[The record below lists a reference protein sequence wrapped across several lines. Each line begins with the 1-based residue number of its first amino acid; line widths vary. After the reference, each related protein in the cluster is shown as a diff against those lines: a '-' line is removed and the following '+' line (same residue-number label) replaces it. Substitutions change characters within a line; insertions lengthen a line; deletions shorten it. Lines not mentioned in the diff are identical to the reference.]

1 MQPDVT
7 IAQRV
12 SLGRDAR
19 TRVPRSSHGSFEPP
33 TDRADPIGLLE
44 QQAASRVPELIPIR
58 YERMSASAFAFFR
71 GAALIMASD
80 LAATPTSGLTVQL
93 CGDAHISN
101 FGLFA
106 SPERQLVFDIN
117 DFDETLPGPWE
128 WDVKRFA
135 ASLHIAATDNGA
147 GEDEARSVVL
157 AGVARY
163 RTAMA
168 EFAAMS
174 NLAVWYA
181 YLPAETLLARV
192 HNDLN
197 VRTAKMASRA
207 LAKAKSRDHL
217 QSYSKLVDTS
227 GEQIRFISDPPLLVR
242 MDELLDD
249 SARPQMAARI
259 QQGFADYRQ
268 SLSADRRS
276 LLDQFRPVELARKV
290 VGVGSVG
297 TRAWVMLMVGR
308 DSTDPLFLQLKEA
321 QRSVLE
327 QFVAPTQYDNC
338 GHRVVAGQR
347 TMQANSDILL
357 GWNRLT
363 GLDGLEHDFYV
374 RQLHDWKGSADIDQ
388 MSPDSLSSYG
398 AICGWTLARAH
409 ARSGDRVAIAAYLG
423 SGSVFDQAIADFAAA
438 YAQQNQ
444 RDYGALLAATA
455 SGRLPSH
462 TDSA

>member
-1 MQPDVT
+1 MQPDIT
-7 IAQRV
+7 IEQRV
-12 SLGRDAR
+12 ALGRDGRAR
-19 TRVPRSSHGSFEPP
+19 APRSSHSSFEEAAG
-33 TDRADPIGLLE
+33 RADPISLLE

-58 YERMSASAFAFFR
+58 YERMSASPFAFFR
-71 GAALIMASD
+71 GAALIMAAD
-80 LAATPTSGLTVQL
+80 LATTATSGLTVQL
-93 CGDAHISN
+93 CGDAHVSN

-135 ASLHIAATDNGA
+135 ASLHIASADNGFSA
-147 GEDEARSVVL
+147 DQIRAVVL

-192 HNDLN
+192 HDELN
-197 VRTAKMASRA
+197 LRTAKLATRA

-217 QSYSKLVDTS
+217 HSYSKLVEVN

-242 MDELLDD
+242 MDDLLDEA
-249 SARPQMAARI
+249 ARPQMTARI
-259 QQGFADYRQ
+259 QQGFIDYRQ

-276 LLDQFRPVELARKV
+276 LLDQFRPVEIARKV

-297 TRAWVMLMVGR
+297 TRAWVMLLIGR
-308 DSTDPLFLQLKEA
+308 DSADPLFLQLKEA
-321 QRSVLE
+321 EASVLE
-327 QFVAPTQYDNC
+327 RFLPPSTYDNS

-357 GWNRLT
+357 GWNRLV
-363 GLDGLEHDFYV
+363 GLDEIEHDFYV
-374 RQLHDWKGSADIDQ
+374 RQLHDWKGSADIDA
-388 MSPDSLSSYG
+388 MSPPSLSIY
-398 AICGWTLARAH
+398 AAMCGWTLARAH
-409 ARSGDRVAIAAYLG
+409 ARSGDRVAISAYLG
-423 SGSVFDQAIADFAAA
+423 SGKVFDQAIADFAAA
-438 YAQQNQ
+438 YAQRNQ
-444 RDYGALLAATA
+444 RDYDALLAAIA
-455 SGRLPSH
+455 NGRLS
-462 TDSA
+462 SASPDR

>member
-1 MQPDVT
+1 
-7 IAQRV
+7 
-12 SLGRDAR
+12 
-19 TRVPRSSHGSFEPP
+19 
-33 TDRADPIGLLE
+33 
-44 QQAASRVPELIPIR
+44 
-58 YERMSASAFAFFR
+58 
-71 GAALIMASD
+71 
-80 LAATPTSGLTVQL
+80 
-93 CGDAHISN
+93 
-101 FGLFA
+101 
-106 SPERQLVFDIN
+106 
-117 DFDETLPGPWE
+117 
-128 WDVKRFA
+128 
-135 ASLHIAATDNGA
+135 
-147 GEDEARSVVL
+147 
-157 AGVARY
+157 
-163 RTAMA
+163 
-168 EFAAMS
+168 
-174 NLAVWYA
+174 
-181 YLPAETLLARV
+181 
-192 HNDLN
+192 
-197 VRTAKMASRA
+197 
-207 LAKAKSRDHL
+207 
-217 QSYSKLVDTS
+217 
-227 GEQIRFISDPPLLVR
+227 
-242 MDELLDD
+242 
-249 SARPQMAARI
+249 
-259 QQGFADYRQ
+259 
-268 SLSADRRS
+268 
-276 LLDQFRPVELARKV
+276 V